1 MCRVQANY
9 EHMSKQ
15 VDALRALV
23 NKVAAGGPDAL
34 KARHLERG
42 KLMARQVR
50 MRWRSDRPLLTCT
63 T

>member
-1 MCRVQANY
+1 MA
-9 EHMSKQ
+9 KQ

-50 MRWRSDRPLLTCT
+50 MRAREREILIRML
-63 T
+63 